1 MDYCKRCVYPANTKP
16 GIVFDEQGICS
27 GCRTFEQKTIFQDQ
41 IDWDGRRLLLKE
53 LLLEHSARQRV
64 KNNPYDCIIPV
75 SGGKDSHYQTW
86 LIRKQFG
93 LNPLLVTYNH
103 TFNTPLGIRNLTN
116 LVEKLDCNLLR
127 FSTAP
132 GSAIRM
138 AKYMLKRIGDVT
150 WHYHA
155 GIMTFPIRAAVQY
168 DIPLVVW
175 GEEGFSE
182 LVGMH
187 NLDDFVEFTKKKRQ
201 EHMMRGFEPDDL
213 LAEPDCPLTRYDL
226 APFFYPSDEDIE
238 RVGVRGIY
246 LSNYVPWNARDHAEF
261 VIRELGFESA
271 QSRERTFN
279 IYAKTDDLHAN
290 GLHDYLKYLKFGYG
304 RATDDAANE
313 IRHGRM
319 TREQGIEMVMR
330 YDHLRPSDMDVFL
343 RKSGLSEPQLLEMIE
358 PMRDP
363 SIWEM
368 DPAGKWRIK
377 DHVGNHIDDPG
388 VREARLPQAANW
400 RPFEP
405 TPSQLP
411 LRYQED
417 GRQSDYV
424 LL

>member
-1 MDYCKRCVYPANTKP
+1 MEYCKRCVYPANAKP
-16 GIVFDEQGICS
+16 GIVLDEHGICS
-27 GCRTFEQKTIFQDQ
+27 GCRSFEHKTFLTDQ
-41 IDWDGRRLLLKE
+41 VDWVARRRLLKE
-53 LLLEHSARQRV
+53 LLGEYSERQRA
-64 KNNPYDCIIPV
+64 KKNPYDCIIPV
-75 SGGKDSHYQTW
+75 SGGKDSHFQTW
-86 LIRKQFG
+86 LIRREFG

-116 LVEKLDCNLLR
+116 LIQKLDCNLVR
-127 FSTAP
+127 YTTAP
-132 GSAIRM
+132 GAALRL
-138 AKYMLKRIGDVT
+138 AKYMLGKIGDVT

-155 GIMTFPIRAAVQY
+155 GIMTFPIQAAVQY
-168 DIPLVVW
+168 DVPLIIW

-213 LAEPDCPLTRYDL
+213 LEEPDCTLTRYDL
-226 APFFYPSDEDIE
+226 APFFYPPDEEIE

-246 LSNYVPWNARDHAEF
+246 LSNYVLWNAREHAEF

-271 QSRERTFN
+271 QRRDRTFN
-279 IYAKTDDLHAN
+279 IYGKTDDIHAN

-319 TREQGIEMVMR
+319 TREQGIELVMR
-330 YDHLRPSDMDVFL
+330 YDPVRPFDMDIFL
-343 RKSGLSEPQLLEMIE
+343 RKVGITEAEFMQLVD

-363 SIWEM
+363 AIWEKANGAWRVKDHIGNHVH
-368 DPAGKWRIK
+368 DPGVNEARLQ
-377 DHVGNHIDDPG
+377 HVGNW
-388 VREARLPQAANW
+388 Q
-400 RPFEP
+400 PFEATAP
-405 TPSQLP
+405 RASARDQDGDSQT
-411 LRYQED
+411 
-417 GRQSDYV
+417 DYV